1 MNEKDKSLVK
11 GAGRGIAMPKLD
23 EIHGGLYA
31 MLMREK
37 DHFKYFAHLNFDKNI
52 ANRLTGAVHYMMCFM
67 AKLSKSEGTLDYTIL
82 RDIRVAREILVQIQ
96 EEVDE
101 FYEANWEADMGCYDE

>member
-1 MNEKDKSLVK
+1 MNEEDKTLVNGVGK
-11 GAGRGIAMPKLD
+11 GIAIPKLD
-23 EIHGGLYA
+23 DMDYGLYTL
-31 MLMREK
+31 LMREK

-82 RDIRVAREILVQIQ
+82 REIRLAREILVQIQ

-101 FYEANWEADMGCYDE
+101 FYELKSEADYNE